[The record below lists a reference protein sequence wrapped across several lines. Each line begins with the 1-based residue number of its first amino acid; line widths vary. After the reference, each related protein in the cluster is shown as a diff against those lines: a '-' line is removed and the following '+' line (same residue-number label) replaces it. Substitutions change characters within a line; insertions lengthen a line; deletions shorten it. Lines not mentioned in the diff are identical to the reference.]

1 MKLANTLEAI
11 ALSIDQK
18 AVMALS
24 DIRTGKIAESRQK
37 FLDIQQAA
45 YAALSEI
52 DFQTEQDRGLSV
64 FHIKYES
71 VPLTVKLNKDG
82 DFFIY
87 MGNVEVSDLLLT
99 STFQAIERLVQ
110 EAIVER
116 NTEDGQ

>member
-11 ALSIDQK
+11 ALSIDQR
-18 AVMALS
+18 ATMALT

-37 FLDIQQAA
+37 FIDIQQAA

-52 DFQTEQDRGLSV
+52 DFQKDRGLSV

-71 VPLTVKLNKDG
+71 VPLTVKLNRDG
-82 DFFIY
+82 EMYIY

-99 STFQAIERLVQ
+99 STFQAIERLVN

>member
-1 MKLANTLEAI
+1 MKLQNTLEAI
-11 ALSIDQK
+11 ALSIDQR
-18 AVMALS
+18 ATMALS
-24 DIRTGKIAESRQK
+24 DIRSNRITAARQH
-37 FLDIQQAA
+37 FLDIQQSA

-71 VPLTVKLNKDG
+71 VPLTVKLNRDG
-82 DFFIY
+82 EFYVY

-116 NTEDGQ
+116 NTRDFQ

>member
-24 DIRTGKIAESRQK
+24 DIRSNRITAARQH
-37 FLDIQQAA
+37 FLDIQQSA

-52 DFQTEQDRGLSV
+52 DFQAEQDRGLSV

-71 VPLTVKLNKDG
+71 VPLTVKLNRDG
-82 DFFIY
+82 EMYIY
-87 MGNVEVSDLLLT
+87 MGGVEVSDLLMT
-99 STFQAIERLVQ
+99 STFKAIERLVN
-110 EAIVER
+110 EAIVEA

>member
-11 ALSIDQK
+11 GLSIDQK

-24 DIRTGKIAESRQK
+24 DIRSNRIQAARQH
-37 FLDIQQAA
+37 FLDIQQSA

-52 DFQTEQDRGLSV
+52 DYQAEQARGLSV

-99 STFQAIERLVQ
+99 STFTAIERIVQ